1 MKENESIAMMEV
13 KDWKRR
19 ILKRPSMLNRVSK
32 KAQNKMNGYIPAK
45 VHQVITEA
53 IKQMITATLAGTNK
67 ITKRP
72 VNTNR
77 SIIEMDKEMEKK
89 IAQFQKAA
97 AVEGAGTGAGGILV
111 GLADFPLLLAI
122 KMKFLMESAALYG
135 HDPEE
140 YEERVFLLY
149 VFQLAFSSEG
159 RKPYLLDIIENWEE
173 KKAEMLKLDWQE
185 LQQEY
190 RDYIDFVKLLQLV
203 PIIGAA
209 VGAVANYNLLEQL
222 GETAKNCYR
231 IRHFNNTSDNL
242 LIEGESSKFL

>member
-1 MKENESIAMMEV
+1 MKDYESNVKLEV

-32 KAQNKMNGYIPAK
+32 KAQTKMNGYIPKK

-53 IKQMITATLAGTNK
+53 IKQMITGTLAGTNK
-67 ITKRP
+67 IAKKP
-72 VNTNR
+72 VILGQTLKAADE
-77 SIIEMDKEMEKK
+77 EMANK
-89 IAQFQKAA
+89 ITQFQKAA

-149 VFQLAFSSEG
+149 VFQLAFSSEE
-159 RKPYLLDIIENWEE
+159 RKQELIEIIENWNE
-173 KKAEMLKLDWQE
+173 KKEEVLKLDWQE

-190 RDYIDFVKLLQLV
+190 RDYIDFVKMLQLV
-203 PIIGAA
+203 PVIGAA
-209 VGAVANYNLLEQL
+209 VGAVANYSLLEQL

-231 IRHFNNTSDNL
+231 IRYFNKNQSDA
-242 LIEGESSKFL
+242 LIEQESQKLL

>member
-1 MKENESIAMMEV
+1 MKDYESNVRQEV

-19 ILKRPSMLNRVSK
+19 ILKRPTMLNRVSK
-32 KAQNKMNGYIPAK
+32 KAQTKMNGYIPQK

-53 IKQMITATLAGTNK
+53 IKQMITGTLAGTNK
-67 ITKRP
+67 ITKKPSSSER
-72 VNTNR
+72 TLKALDE
-77 SIIEMDKEMEKK
+77 EMDKK
-89 IAQFQKAA
+89 ITQFQKAA

-122 KMKFLMESAALYG
+122 KMKFLMESASLYG

-140 YEERVFLLY
+140 YEERVFSLY
-149 VFQLAFSSEG
+149 VFQLAFSSED
-159 RKPYLLDIIENWEE
+159 RKQELIEIIENWDAKKEE
-173 KKAEMLKLDWQE
+173 VLKLNWQE

-190 RDYIDFVKLLQLV
+190 RDYIDFVKMLQLV
-203 PIIGAA
+203 PVIGAA

-231 IRHFNNTSDNL
+231 IRHFNKNH
-242 LIEGESSKFL
+242 E